1 MEKSGGRMIKKSEK
15 QEDFK
20 KRFTRAVIAYV
31 LFLIMV
37 FAGFKYIW
45 VLSLVPTGS
54 MEPAINEGDIALGTR
69 YDTEED
75 DIKRYDIL
83 IFFPPDE
90 PDTTYIKRVIGLPG
104 DIIEVSNGKV
114 YANGE
119 ELEDSFV
126 KTPMNRRGD
135 GIYAV
140 PEGCYFFMG
149 DNRNNSN
156 DSRFWKE
163 KYVPMENIV
172 AKSKYIIPLSNL
184 TDDK

>member
-1 MEKSGGRMIKKSEK
+1 MEGEGMMTGKLEK
-15 QEDFK
+15 QDCFK
-20 KRFTRAVIAYV
+20 KRFISAVIIYV
-31 LFLIMV
+31 LFLAIV
-37 FAGFKYIW
+37 FVGFKHIW
-45 VLSLVPTGS
+45 VLSFVPTGS
-54 MEPAINEGDIALGTR
+54 MEPTRNEGDIALWTR
-69 YDTEED
+69 YDIEEED
-75 DIKRYDIL
+75 IERYDIL

-104 DIIEVSNGKV
+104 DVIEVSNGKV

-156 DSRFWKE
+156 DSRFWKG

>member
-119 ELEDSFV
+119 ELDDSFV
-126 KTPMNRRGD
+126 KAPMNRRGD
-135 GIYAV
+135 GVYAV

-172 AKSKYIIPLSNL
+172 AKSKYIIHLPNL